1 MSDIRKKAAGKCI
14 EPELRGY
21 IWTRDVMIWTFSS
34 FEPNFIENYDSIR
47 IETEE
52 ERAIRKEKEKRE
64 GRRQETEEE
73 RAARKEKERRERE
86 ERHAREGRREETE
99 EERRIRKEKERR
111 DRDE

>member
-21 IWTRDVMIWTFSS
+21 IWTIWTFSS

-64 GRRQETEEE
+64 GRRHETEEE

-111 DRDE
+111 ERDE

>member
-1 MSDIRKKAAGKCI
+1 MSDIRKKAAGNFI
-14 EPELRGY
+14 EPGLGGY
-21 IWTRDVMIWTFSS
+21 IWTRVWTFSS
-34 FEPNFIENYDSIR
+34 FELHFILNYDSLR

-111 DRDE
+111 ERDE

>member
-1 MSDIRKKAAGKCI
+1 MSDIRKKAAGNCI
-14 EPELRGY
+14 DPKLGFY
-21 IWTRDVMIWTFSS
+21 IWSRIIWTFSS
-34 FEPNFIENYDSIR
+34 FERSFIQNYDSIR

-111 DRDE
+111 ERDE